1 MGLKIQTSYRLLG
14 CAMLLVGADLG
25 AQNSSDWPTFGGPPG
40 GTQHSPLMQINTSN
54 VVDLEVAWVHRS
66 SDHSWLEVTPI
77 HANDMLYYCTPMNRV
92 IALNPT
98 SGQEIWRYD
107 PHEDEGGL
115 GLIDEERRAVRCR
128 SVAYWEA
135 GTAQP
140 VGLCQKRVFKGDING
155 NIYAIDGDTGASC
168 SDFGAHEGHPGYV
181 SHWDHDG
188 NGAGPRH
195 TTSGPIVVGDVV
207 IAAVGVEDSFVNA
220 SDGFVRGFDVRS
232 GRMVWEFNP
241 IPADRINET
250 GGANVWST
258 LSADLERGLVF
269 LPTTSPSSDFFGG
282 TRTFP
287 IPYGTATVA
296 LNAVNGEVIW
306 HYQTV
311 RHDIYDYDLPGH
323 PLITPIRK
331 DGLTREVAI
340 QQTKWG
346 YIFVF
351 DVETGEPVFPIEERP
366 IPQSDVPGEQT
377 AATQP
382 FPILPE
388 PFTPTVLNRDDI
400 YGVTPFDRAWCQAAF
415 DELRYD
421 GMFTPPSIEGTLHF
435 PGFGG
440 GGNWGGA
447 AFDPVT
453 NLLIIKSLTVG
464 TVHYLIPNE
473 GGALTPMPDAEELGI
488 PGDSNAEGLGDP
500 MPGTPY
506 RTDNT
511 EFSSPLGLPCTPPPW
526 GTLTAIDM
534 DSGSVAWQVPFGI
547 GRRYGI
553 TVPKF
558 MEWGSAIIGGPIT
571 TAGGLIFMGGS
582 MDKKFRALDVE
593 TGEELWSD
601 ELPYAGMAVPMSY
614 TAEGKQYVVIAAG
627 GNRRTFTE
635 EGDAIVAYVLG
646 PED

>member
-1 MGLKIQTSYRLLG
+1 MGRNSQFSAWIIGSISVFV
-14 CAMLLVGADLG
+14 CAHLA
-25 AQNSSDWPTFGGPPG
+25 AQSSSDWPTFGGPAG
-40 GTQHSPLMQINTSN
+40 GTQHSSLKQINVSN
-54 VVDLEVAWVHRS
+54 VTDLEVAWVHHS
-66 SDHSWLEVTPI
+66 NDHSWLEVTPI

-92 IALNPT
+92 IALDPT
-98 SGQEIWRYD
+98 SGEEIWRYD
-107 PHEDEGGL
+107 PHADEGGL
-115 GLIDEERRAVRCR
+115 GLISDERLAVRCR

-135 GTAQP
+135 EVPQP
-140 VGLCQKRVFKGDING
+140 DVLCEKRVFKGDING

-168 SDFGAHEGHPGYV
+168 SDFGAQAGHSGYV
-181 SHWDHDG
+181 SHWDYDG
-188 NGAGPRH
+188 NGVGPRH
-195 TTSGPIVVGDVV
+195 TTSGPIVIGDIV

-232 GRMVWEFNP
+232 GQMVWEFNP
-241 IPADRINET
+241 IPADRVNET

-282 TRTFP
+282 TRKFP

-296 LNAVNGEVIW
+296 LNAANGEVVW
-306 HYQTV
+306 HYQIV
-311 RHDIYDYDLPGH
+311 RHDVYDYDLPGH

-340 QQTKWG
+340 QQTKSG
-346 YIFVF
+346 HIFVF
-351 DVETGEPVFPIEERP
+351 DVDTGEPVFPIEDRP
-366 IPQSDVPGEQT
+366 IPQSNVPGEQT

-382 FPILPE
+382 FPISPG
-388 PFTPTVLNRDDI
+388 PFTPTVLDRDDI
-400 YGVTPFDRAWCQAAF
+400 YGVTLFDRAWCRSVF

-421 GMFTPPSIEGTLHF
+421 GIFTPPSIEGTLHF

-447 AFDPVT
+447 AFDPIT
-453 NLLIIKSLTVG
+453 NQLIVKSLTVG

-473 GGALTPMPDAEELGI
+473 DGALTPDPDLENESI
-488 PGDSNAEGLGDP
+488 PGDSNVTGIGDP

-506 RTDNT
+506 RTDNKPF
-511 EFSSPLGLPCTPPPW
+511 FSPFGLPCTPPPW
-526 GTLTAIDM
+526 GTLTAINM
-534 DSGSVAWQVPFGI
+534 SSGDIVWQMPFGI

-553 TVPKF
+553 TVPEF
-558 MEWGSAIIGGPIT
+558 MGWGNAIIGGPIT

-582 MDKKFRALDVE
+582 MDKRFRALDIE

-614 TAEGKQYVVIAAG
+614 MVDGVQYVVIAAG
-627 GNRRTFTE
+627 GNRRTYTV
-635 EGDAIVAYVLG
+635 EGDAIVAFRLG
-646 PED
+646 PGD

>member
-1 MGLKIQTSYRLLG
+1 
-14 CAMLLVGADLG
+14 MLLVGSGSG

-40 GTQHSPLMQINTSN
+40 GTQHSPLTQINVSN
-54 VVDLEVAWVHRS
+54 VADLEVAWVHHS

-77 HANDMLYYCTPMNRV
+77 HANNMLYYCTPMNRV

-107 PHEDEGGL
+107 PHADEGGL
-115 GLIDEERRAVRCR
+115 GLINDERLAVRCR

-135 GTAQP
+135 EAPQP
-140 VGLCQKRVFKGDING
+140 NILCEKRVFKGDING

-168 SDFGAHEGHPGYV
+168 PDFGSQAGHSGYV
-181 SHWDHDG
+181 SHWDYDG
-188 NGAGPRH
+188 NGVGPRH
-195 TTSGPIVVGDVV
+195 TTSGPIVVGDIV

-232 GRMVWEFNP
+232 GQMVWEFNP
-241 IPADRINET
+241 IPADRVNET

-258 LSADLERGLVF
+258 LSADLKRGLVF

-282 TRTFP
+282 TRTFS

-296 LNAVNGEVIW
+296 LNAANGEVLW
-306 HYQTV
+306 HYQIV
-311 RHDIYDYDLPGH
+311 RHDVYDYDLPGH

-331 DGLTREVAI
+331 DGLIREVAI
-340 QQTKWG
+340 QQTKSG

-351 DVETGEPVFPIEERP
+351 DVETGEPVFPIENRP
-366 IPQSDVPGEQT
+366 IPQSNIPGEQT

-400 YGVTPFDRAWCQAAF
+400 YGVTLFDRAWCQAAF

-447 AFDPVT
+447 AFDPVS
-453 NLLIIKSLTVG
+453 NLLIIKSLTVA

-473 GGALTPMPDAEELGI
+473 GGALTPMPDAEGLGI

-534 DSGSVAWQVPFGI
+534 DSGSVEWQVPFGI

-571 TAGGLIFMGGS
+571 TAGGLIFIGGS

-614 TAEGKQYVVIAAG
+614 AAEGKQYVVIAAG

-646 PED
+646 PGD